1 MPHLVPDKYIT
12 FAALLTYKSIVK
24 MKRILFVL
32 AAILMMTAGVVRAQE
47 KSASITVTGSATY
60 DFGDIVETSGPASHV
75 FTVMNNGEMP
85 LVISRVVASCGC
97 TTPDWTKEPIAPGK
111 TGEIKVTYTPA
122 GRPGKFVKTISVYSN
137 GKADG
142 NYVLTIRGN
151 VVQKNS

>member
-1 MPHLVPDKYIT
+1 
-12 FAALLTYKSIVK
+12 

-32 AAILMMTAGVVRAQE
+32 TAILLMAAGTISAQE
-47 KSASITVTGSATY
+47 KSASITATGSATF
-60 DFGDIVETSGPASHV
+60 DFGDIKEAAGPASHV
-75 FTVMNNGEMP
+75 FTIMNNGELP

-97 TTPDWTKEPIAPGK
+97 TTPEWTKEPIAPGK
-111 TGEIKVTYTPA
+111 TGQIKVTYNPA

-151 VVQKNS
+151 VIQNS

>member
-1 MPHLVPDKYIT
+1 
-12 FAALLTYKSIVK
+12 
-24 MKRILFVL
+24 
-32 AAILMMTAGVVRAQE
+32 MMTAGVVRAQE
-47 KSASITVTGSATY
+47 KSASITVTGSASY

-111 TGEIKVTYTPA
+111 TGEIKVTYNPA